1 MLAASA
7 ERMMRV
13 FWSAGKIFYEIP
25 LIEKAEKE
33 FFRTL
38 PEAQTLLYRF
48 SGNRFFHHTPLP
60 LSMNIDSKAS
70 QLVLSRNLLPQEL
83 ALFLPRKNNALPDVT
98 RALVPEMRS
107 QSGSLSSSK
116 YSFGM
121 ERRRS
126 CC

>member
-38 PEAQTLLYRF
+38 PEAPTPLYRF
-48 SGNRFFHHTPLP
+48 SGNQSSHHIPRL
-60 LSMNIDSKAS
+60 LSMNIDSRAS
-70 QLVLSRNLLPQEL
+70 QLVLSRTLTPREL
-83 ALFLPRKNNALPDVT
+83 NLFLPRKNNALPDVT
-98 RALVPEMRS
+98 RALVQEMRS
-107 QSGSLSSSK
+107 QSESPSSLK
-116 YSFGM
+116 YSFGK
-121 ERRRS
+121 ERRA